1 MSDVT
6 AIRTVGVP
14 VTDQERALE
23 FYVGTLGLE
32 KRLDATQPDGSRWIE
47 VGPVGG
53 GPSVALVAGAD
64 RVPTD
69 TGIRFAT
76 RRVDTA
82 WRRLRASGVKVG
94 DVLRWPGV
102 PPMFEL
108 RDQDGNGLVIVE
120 ET

>member
-32 KRLDATQPDGSRWIE
+32 KRLDATLPDGSRWIE
-47 VGPVGG
+47 VAPSGG
-53 GPSVALVAGAD
+53 GAGVALVRETE
-64 RVPTD
+64 RVPTE

-76 RRVDTA
+76 RHADTA
-82 WRRLRASGVKVG
+82 WRRLKASGVKVG
-94 DVLRWPGV
+94 EVLRWPGV
-102 PPMFEL
+102 PPMFQL
-108 RDQDGNGLVIVE
+108 RDQDGNGLVIIE
-120 ET
+120 ES